1 MDLEQIVPVIA
12 LVAILIFVFPNF
24 IRTNNQ
30 KKIFFK
36 NLGIWGI
43 IVISLMILLNL
54 IF

>member
-1 MDLEQIVPVIA
+1 
-12 LVAILIFVFPNF
+12 LVAILIFIFPNF

-36 NLGIWGI
+36 NMGIWGI
-43 IVISLMILLNL
+43 IVISLMILLYL